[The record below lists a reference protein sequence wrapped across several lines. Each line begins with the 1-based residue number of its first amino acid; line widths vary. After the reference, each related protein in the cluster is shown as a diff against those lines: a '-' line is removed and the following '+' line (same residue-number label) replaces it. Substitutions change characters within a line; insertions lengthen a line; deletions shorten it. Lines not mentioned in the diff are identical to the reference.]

1 MQTHAFTDDPQ
12 RTRSTVLELHD
23 IGVDHVVLNLMKPFR
38 KGLATWAAAEIIDPV
53 NAQLN

>member
-1 MQTHAFTDDPQ
+1 M
-12 RTRSTVLELHD
+12 LELHD

>member
-1 MQTHAFTDDPQ
+1 VQTRAFTDDPQ

-23 IGVDHVVLNLMKPFR
+23 IGVENVVLDLMKPFR
-38 KGLATWAAAEIIDPV
+38 RGLATWAAAEIIDPV